1 MGLVP
6 TNNAGFGSA
15 ESAALVFNRNEI
27 VPLQEMFKEVNDWL
41 GEEVIDFEPYGL
53 GLGGV
58 EDQPPRPM

>member
-15 ESAALVFNRNEI
+15 ESATLVFNRNEI
-27 VPLQEMFKEVNDWL
+27 VPLQEMFKEVDEWL
-41 GEEVIDFEPYGL
+41 GEEVIDYEPYEL

-58 EDQPPRPM
+58 EERPARPM